1 MKVIYT
7 SNVNGALRRGLRY
20 LKSHGVSEPSRNGP
34 VLVAPGPV
42 MTVYS
47 RPWQRVLFLPARD
60 ANPFFHLF
68 EALWMLGGRNDV
80 AYPAKFAAQ
89 LQLYSD
95 DNVTLNGAYGYRWRH
110 HFGYDQLQLVIEE
123 LKANPASRRCVLA
136 MWDAYDEG
144 GDMSP
149 GYEGDLKRGISGGKD
164 IPCNTHMYFRIDS
177 SARLDMTL
185 CNRSNDVVWGAYGA
199 NAVHFSMLQ
208 EYVAAKIGVRM
219 GKFYQFANNY
229 HIYTDRPDVQR
240 LSEGEGYGARQF
252 DLYKTGAA
260 HASAMDAERPGWDED
275 LEQFLALDMNVEVE
289 VPYATRFFHLVV
301 LPMFQAYQ
309 RYKIGDNPA
318 SAAAYLRDRIR
329 NDDVALSP
337 APDWLLAG
345 EQWMQRRADARAAKA
360 AL

>member
-47 RPWQRVLFLPARD
+47 RPWQRVLFLPTRD

-110 HFGYDQLQLVIEE
+110 HFGYDQLQLIIEE
-123 LKANPASRRCVLA
+123 LKTNPASRRCVLA

-164 IPCNTHMYFRIDS
+164 IPCNTHVYFRVDPET
-177 SARLDMTL
+177 ARLDMTL

-208 EYVAAKIGVRM
+208 EYVADKIGLRVGRL
-219 GKFYQFANNY
+219 YQFANNY
-229 HIYTDRPDVQR
+229 HIYTERPDVAR
-240 LSEGEGYGARQF
+240 LIEDRHYTLPY

-260 HASAMDAERPGWDED
+260 CATALRAQEPGWDDD
-275 LEQFLALDMNVEVE
+275 LEQFLALDLNVEVE
-289 VPYATRFFHLVV
+289 APYATDFFQFVV

-318 SAAAYLRDRIR
+318 SAAAHLRDSIR
-329 NDDVALSP
+329 NDDGELSSS
-337 APDWLLAG
+337 PDWLLAG